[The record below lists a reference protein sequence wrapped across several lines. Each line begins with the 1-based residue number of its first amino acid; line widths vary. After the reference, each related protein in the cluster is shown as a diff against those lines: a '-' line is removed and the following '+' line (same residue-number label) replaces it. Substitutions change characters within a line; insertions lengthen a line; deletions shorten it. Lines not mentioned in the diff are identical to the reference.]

1 MSADAR
7 IFAECQDL
15 VRHVVGLARA
25 DCGNTT
31 RAIEMAAARL
41 GIGYSRVRKIWYGQA
56 NTISAGEHETLQRAS
71 VRIHREEAEKL
82 AARMEEHERKHRA
95 AREATRPALLL
106 SAPRA
111 PRKQERLAL

>member
-71 VRIHREEAEKL
+71 VRIHREEEEKL
-82 AARMEEHERKHRA
+82 RARLENEEAARRRA
-95 AREATRPALLL
+95 QHARRPPLQLIAPE
-106 SAPRA
+106 APR
-111 PRKQERLAL
+111 RQERLPL